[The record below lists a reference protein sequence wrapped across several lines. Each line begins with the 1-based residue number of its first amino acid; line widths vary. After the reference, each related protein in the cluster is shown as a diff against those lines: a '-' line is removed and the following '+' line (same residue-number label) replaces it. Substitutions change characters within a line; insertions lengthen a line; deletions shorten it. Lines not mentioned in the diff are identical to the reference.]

1 MKNRKNIW
9 LLALVL
15 TACVLFGIW
24 FVNRPKPM
32 SGAKAIVIEV
42 QDPEGSVKSYSG
54 RTDAEYLSGAMDDF
68 SAAGFQYE
76 AVSGEYG
83 AYVTTI
89 NGLKVEETDSAYWA
103 IYVNGEYGMY
113 GIDQQPVTD
122 GDTYRF
128 AYETY

>member
-1 MKNRKNIW
+1 MKNKKNIW
-9 LLALVL
+9 LFALVL
-15 TACVLFGIW
+15 AACVLFGIW
-24 FVNRPKPM
+24 FLNRPKPM

-42 QDPEGSVKSYSG
+42 QDREGDVKSFQG

-68 SAAGFQYE
+68 SAVGFQYE
-76 AVSGEYG
+76 AIDGEWG
-83 AYVTTI
+83 AYVTSV
-89 NGLKVEETDSAYWA
+89 NGMTAEEKDSAYWA

-113 GIDQQPVTD
+113 GIDQQPVSD

>member
-1 MKNRKNIW
+1 MKNKKNIW

-15 TACVLFGIW
+15 TACALLGIW
-24 FVNRPKPM
+24 FLNRPKPM

-42 QDPEGSVKSYSG
+42 VGPEGSIKSYSG
-54 RTDAEYLSGAMDDF
+54 RTDAEYLSGVMDDF
-68 SAAGFQYE
+68 SAVGFQYE

-83 AYVTTI
+83 AYVTTVDGI
-89 NGLKVEETDSAYWA
+89 TAEEKDSAYWA
-103 IYVNGEYGMY
+103 VYVNGEYGMY
-113 GIDQQPVTD
+113 GIDQQPAAD

>member
-89 NGLKVEETDSAYWA
+89 NGLKAEEKDSAYWA
-103 IYVNGEYGMY
+103 IYVQGEYGMY

>member
-89 NGLKVEETDSAYWA
+89 NGLNAEETDSAYWA